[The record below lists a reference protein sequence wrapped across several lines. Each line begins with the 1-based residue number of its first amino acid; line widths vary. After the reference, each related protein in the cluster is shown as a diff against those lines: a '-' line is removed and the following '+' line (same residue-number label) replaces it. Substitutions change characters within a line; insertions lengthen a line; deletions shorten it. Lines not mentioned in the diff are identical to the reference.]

1 MSVSEARAAEDAAD
15 LTKNL
20 GSRTEQKMIGIGE
33 EDLGTRVVKEIRRLG
48 FHRRMRADRH
58 EQRGADLVVKSAK
71 SRRAGAGLTRAGV

>member
-1 MSVSEARAAEDAAD
+1 
-15 LTKNL
+15 
-20 GSRTEQKMIGIGE
+20 
-33 EDLGTRVVKEIRRLG
+33 LGTRVVKEIGCLG